1 MAYAIG
7 GVFFK
12 SNSVYGDLH
21 GRGLFFSSK
30 TQKTEEKTMKNKN
43 LTLGYYFGQH
53 KLAIFCYI
61 LLYILAGACSIF
73 EIIEIANAI
82 ELVTL
87 SNFTGAITTFFIV
100 VGLIFF
106 KRICWYL
113 TGLLYDNY
121 SVKIMA
127 ELNSDLARQTF
138 KLNSKTYSNHDTGTL
153 VQRIVSDPE
162 RVVEKFADMVDII
175 TDIVTA
181 TIMIIYITT
190 LNIYVALILFGLL
203 AVGFTLEIFRVKH
216 KRRNSKKVRELND
229 KINSL
234 TTEIIRSEKDIKS
247 LGLENELSKV
257 SDENYKSYRKAI
269 FKKEFTDTNFWAI
282 RNFIIQATGI
292 LILIFAITLMQADK
306 SLLTL
311 ASFMIIYTNHDKLY
325 GLIWGVGNVLNSVVD
340 IKTST
345 NRMFSLFDEKE
356 FVTEKFGN
364 TKIDNIVGDVEFK
377 NVAFTFR
384 DYEYKY
390 DKKTNKTTEK
400 LVGEKRIFEDLSF
413 RIPHNKTVAFVGKS
427 GSGKSTI
434 LNLLSKMYDVDS
446 GEVLIDGHN
455 INSLDKETLRK
466 TFSLVN
472 QFPYIFD
479 MTIKENLLLAN
490 NNATDDDIA
499 DVIKKASLEEFVSSL
514 TDGVN
519 TKVGESGM
527 KLSGGQKQR
536 LAIARALL
544 RNSPVILFDEST
556 SSLDNFAQNE
566 VKKSIDELKGKSTII
581 IVAHRLSTIKDADII
596 FFLDEGKI
604 VDKGTF
610 EDLFTTNIKFK
621 NMFLAENIN

>member
-1 MAYAIG
+1 
-7 GVFFK
+7 
-12 SNSVYGDLH
+12 
-21 GRGLFFSSK
+21 
-30 TQKTEEKTMKNKN
+30 MKNKN
-43 LTLGYYFGQH
+43 ITLGYYFGKH

-61 LLYILAGACSIF
+61 LLYILAGAGGIF
-73 EIIEIANAI
+73 EIIEIANGI
-82 ELVTL
+82 EQVTL
-87 SNFTGAITTFFIV
+87 ANYAGAISTFFVV

-106 KRICWYL
+106 KRVCWYL
-113 TGLLYDNY
+113 TGVIYDKY

-127 ELNSDLARQTF
+127 DLNSDLAKQTF

-162 RVVEKFADMVDII
+162 RVVEKFADMVDVV

-181 TIMIIYITT
+181 TIMIIYIAT
-190 LNIYVALILFGLL
+190 LNGYVALILL
-203 AVGFTLEIFRVKH
+203 AVLAIGFTLEVFRVKH

-247 LGLENELSKV
+247 LGLEKELSKV
-257 SDENYKSYRKAI
+257 SDGNYKNYRNAVY
-269 FKKEFTDTNFWAI
+269 KKDLVDTNFWAI
-282 RNFIIQATGI
+282 RNLIIQASGI
-292 LILIFAITLMQADK
+292 LILIFAICLMQSNKA
-306 SLLTL
+306 LITL

-325 GLIWGVGNVLNSVVD
+325 GLIWGVGNILNNIVD

-364 TKIDNIVGDVEFK
+364 TKLDNIVGDIEFK
-377 NVAFTFR
+377 HVAFTFR
-384 DYEYKY
+384 DYEYTY
-390 DKKTNKTTEK
+390 DKKNNKTTEK
-400 LVGEKRIFEDLSF
+400 LVSEKQIFDNLNF

-434 LNLLSKMYDVDS
+434 LNLLSKMYEVDS

-479 MTIKENLLLAN
+479 MTIKENLLLAKD
-490 NNATDDDIA
+490 NATDEEIA
-499 DVIKKASLEEFVSSL
+499 DVIKKASLEEFISSL
-514 TDGVN
+514 NDGIN
-519 TKVGESGM
+519 TRVGESGM

-544 RNSPVILFDEST
+544 RNSPIILFDEST

-566 VKKSIDELKGKSTII
+566 VKKSIDELKGKSTIV

-610 EDLFTTNIKFK
+610 EDLFSTNIKFK